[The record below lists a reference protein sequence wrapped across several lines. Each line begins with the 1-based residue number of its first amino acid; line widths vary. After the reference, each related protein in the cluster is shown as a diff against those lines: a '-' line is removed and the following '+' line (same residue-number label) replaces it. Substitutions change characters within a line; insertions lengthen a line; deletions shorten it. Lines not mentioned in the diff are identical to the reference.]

1 MLPAK
6 LDFVEPVA
14 PTLRAVAADWLK
26 KTDPASI
33 PVVLW
38 PMVCGESVAARTTAR
53 AFVNGELTVA
63 VPDRRWVEQLREFVP
78 QYLAAIN
85 EVAPA
90 KVKMITFQAP
100 AGK

>member
-1 MLPAK
+1 
-6 LDFVEPVA
+6 VEPLA
-14 PTLRAVAADWLK
+14 PTLRAIAADWLK

-38 PMVCGESVAARTTAR
+38 PMVCGESVAARTNAR
-53 AFVNGELTVA
+53 SFADGELKVA
-63 VPDRRWVEQLREFVP
+63 VPDRQWVEQLREFVP

-90 KVKMITFQAP
+90 KVKAIIFQAP